1 VSFVDL
7 PGQLPSGEPPSGRPA
22 PARRGWVGAACSLIR
37 YWALLGGA
45 IILVLVLITAASA
58 LSNLFFSAPFAGE
71 YELAKHFVGIAI
83 FTFLPYCQIT
93 GANVTVD
100 LFAGDMGPRA
110 KAAMSLV
117 ASLLA
122 VLFALV
128 LLRQMALGFGDYLR
142 FPEETAALHLP
153 LWTAFPP
160 ILLSLLLLLIAAL
173 ITSRDGWRALRAVP
187 RE

>member
-7 PGQLPSGEPPSGRPA
+7 PGEPLTGPPGTPPSGPA
-22 PARRGWVGAACSLIR
+22 QRGWLGALTRLIR
-37 YWALLGGA
+37 FWALLGGV
-45 IILVLVLITAASA
+45 IILILVLITAASA
-58 LSNLFFSAPFAGE
+58 LSNLFFDAPFAGE

-83 FTFLPYCQIT
+83 FTFLPYCQLI

-100 LFAGDMGPRA
+100 IFTGGMGPRA
-110 KAAMSLV
+110 KAAMSLLS
-117 ASLLA
+117 SLLA

-128 LLRQMALGFGDYLR
+128 LLRQMSLGFGDYLR

-160 ILLSLLLLLIAAL
+160 ILLSLVLLLVAAL
-173 ITSRDGWRALRAVP
+173 ITSREGWRAFRAAS
-187 RE
+187 RR